1 MNSVSF
7 RAFETTGS
15 VGKAEPVTVTAKNE
29 STGGVGYRANAVPVQ
44 GGNTLSKDTVNF
56 KGVEKEDKGISPL
69 GIALITLGAT
79 AAIIGGLGLANKYGT
94 NIIKKCGLKQD
105 GKIAEFLTKNVGEGV
120 TGTCRSWCF
129 KAKQFCLNLVSKF
142 KPSKS

>member
-15 VGKAEPVTVTAKNE
+15 VGKAEPVTAKNE
-29 STGGVGYRANAVPVQ
+29 STGGVGYRTNAVPVQ
-44 GGNTLSKDTVNF
+44 GGNTLSNDTVNF
-56 KGVEKEDKGISPL
+56 KGVEKEGGGVSPL
-69 GIALITLGAT
+69 GVALFTLGAA
-79 AAIIGGLGLANKYGT
+79 AAIVGGLGLANKYGT
-94 NIIKKCGLKQD
+94 KIVEKCGFKQD

-120 TGTCRSWCF
+120 TGTCRSWCY
-129 KAKQFCLNLVSKF
+129 KAKKFCIDLVGKI